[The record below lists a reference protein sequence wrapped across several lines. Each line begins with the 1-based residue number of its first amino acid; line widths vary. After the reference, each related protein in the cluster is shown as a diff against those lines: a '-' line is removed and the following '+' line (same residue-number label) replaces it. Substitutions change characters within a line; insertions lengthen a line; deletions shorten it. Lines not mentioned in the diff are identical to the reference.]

1 MRLSLGQGFGRG
13 GSVLAAAPPAPEP
26 VAGYIQLV
34 DATNS
39 AGISWTDGGAIG
51 NRFVDSLTPAGGT
64 YLDPYTSTL
73 TTRPSYEPGGFNG
86 FASICGD
93 GANDTLDSTTSLFAA
108 AAMNGTNTPFVC
120 YISCQF
126 LAATDEVLFSF
137 GNSGG
142 TASWFEFIAATT
154 GNVRKAFRV
163 DGSSNIGTA
172 ASSSTNDSLRA
183 TWRLAFDGTTGTIE
197 RDGVSVFSGAFTC
210 AAAFASNCDAF
221 FCLRRSTKTNFGF
234 ARFQR
239 RLWYAKSSETAGEK
253 TQNYAYMQAGYTPT
267 AGKSLLINEGDST
280 SQLRDGVQAA
290 WPGSWAG
297 LMTLS
302 NCVVSNT
309 SVSSQPLSP
318 NMLTDVVRDV
328 NSNYASGYTYEAA
341 ILMAGLN
348 DYNTARTG
356 AQFVADVQTWIT
368 SVKAA
373 NPSRKVI
380 VCTTPKGA
388 LIIGSEDTERQA
400 GNASIITNAVSSW
413 GAHAVVDVDG
423 LLPEATGDTSVR
435 NDGTHWTTLAC
446 QRVATAVQSILSGF
460 GYT

>member
-1 MRLSLGQGFGRG
+1 MRLSLGFGFGS
-13 GSVLAAAPPAPEP
+13 GSTLPAAVEP

-51 NRFVDSLTPAGGT
+51 NRFVDSLTPASGT

-73 TTRPSYEPGGFNG
+73 TTRPIYEPGGFNG

-108 AAMNGTNTPFVC
+108 AAMNGINTPFVC

-126 LAATDEVLFSF
+126 LAATDEVIFSF

-163 DGSSNIGTA
+163 DGSSNIA
-172 ASSSTNDSLRA
+172 ATSATSSTNDALRA

-197 RDGVSVFSGAFTC
+197 RDGVQVMSGTFTC
-210 AAAFASNCDAF
+210 AAAFASNCDSF

-239 RLWYAKSSETAGEK
+239 RLWYAKASETAGEK
-253 TQNYAYMQAGYTPT
+253 TQNYAYMQAGYTP
-267 AGKSLLINEGDST
+267 APGKSLLINEGDST
-280 SQLRDGVQAA
+280 SQLRDGAQAA

-297 LMTLS
+297 LLTLS
-302 NCVVSNT
+302 NAVISNT
-309 SVSSQPLSP
+309 AVSSQPLSP

-341 ILMAGLN
+341 ILVAGLN
-348 DYNTARTG
+348 DYNASRTG
-356 AQFVADVQTWIT
+356 AQFATDVQTWIT

-380 VCTTPKGA
+380 ICTTPKGA
-388 LIIGSEDTERQA
+388 LITSTKETERQA
-400 GNASIITNAVSSW
+400 GNTSIVSNAVSSW

-423 LLPEATGDTSVR
+423 LLPEATSDTSVR

-446 QRVATAVQSILSGF
+446 QRVATAVQSVLSGF
-460 GYT
+460 GFT